1 MKKRLLSTLIAS
13 CAIVAVLAAAP
24 LAQAGQN
31 GTDTISIKFAA
42 DEPTGAGGSML
53 APTDVTGVVP
63 SANWNNL
70 MTNAGTATSLLED
83 VNGVASASSAQ
94 ITWYASNTWAS
105 TGKGEENNNFKGAD
119 HTLMAGYL
127 DMEVGHEA
135 MTFIQISNLP
145 ASFSGTYDVYI
156 YTLPGVAGRGG
167 LYQVNAAQN
176 RAFGPQGNYAYA
188 VTSGTKDPTKN
199 NQGLFSGPDFV
210 QIVGDDP
217 QWGSDGVNQ
226 DDFGNYIVFFGVTGP
241 TVTIGAVS
249 ETLSALVPGNSA
261 YDGTPRAGINAVQ
274 VVSD

>member
-1 MKKRLLSTLIAS
+1 MKKRLLSAQIA
-13 CAIVAVLAAAP
+13 AFAVVAVLAAVP

-42 DEPTGAGGSML
+42 DEPTQVAGSML

-63 SANWNNL
+63 SANWNN
-70 MTNAGTATSLLED
+70 TTTYAGTATGLLED

-94 ITWYASNTWAS
+94 VVWYASNTWAS

-119 HTLMAGYL
+119 HTLMSGYL
-127 DMEVGHEA
+127 DMEVGNPA
-135 MTFIQISNLP
+135 VTFIQISNLP
-145 ASFSGTYDVYI
+145 ASFAGTYDVYI

-167 LYQVNAAQN
+167 VYECNGNQN
-176 RAFGPQGNYAYA
+176 RGLGAQGNYAYA

-210 QIVGDDP
+210 QIVGDDKNY
-217 QWGSDGVNQ
+217 GADGVNT

-241 TVTIGAVS
+241 TVSIAAVS
-249 ETLSALVPGNSA
+249 QAMPSGAQ
-261 YDGTPRAGINAVQ
+261 YDGTPRAALNAVQ
-274 VVSD
+274 IVSD